1 MNDLNCKSKI
11 TVSVIT
17 AIVTVILCVA
27 IFIAILFG
35 VPGVFELIQLDLY
48 VDSNF
53 YGETSKDAITEGVL
67 SGYLNKLDDRYA
79 QYYNKEQSTERE
91 NRLNGVAQGLG
102 ITVLKDVNSESIYV
116 ARVYEDSPAKESGI
130 LKGDR
135 IIGVDGKLIADF
147 GYSEILNSIPREIGE
162 TVNLTIMRGADS
174 IDLSIEYSD
183 IVQQSVFY
191 EKIEDFGYIEITSFN
206 TATVEQFYNALNALE
221 SENVKGLIFDLRDNG
236 GGTVNS
242 VGKILDRLLPEGDL
256 MTVKYKSGKT
266 KTMLTSDSEEVNLPM
281 AVLVNE
287 NTASSSEVFA
297 SNIREFDKGILIGN
311 KTYGKGVMQDT
322 FNISNGASVVFTVA
336 ELFTHNMTA
345 YHGVGLLPD
354 IEVSVT
360 EAENRLRYFSDIS
373 EDKTVMA
380 AVEWLNGEENE

>member
-27 IFIAILFG
+27 IFIAVLFG
-35 VPGVFELIQLDLY
+35 VPGVLELIQLDLY

-162 TVNLTIMRGADS
+162 TVNLTIIAAFFLK
-174 IDLSIEYSD
+174 ID
-183 IVQQSVFY
+183 
-191 EKIEDFGYIEITSFN
+191 
-206 TATVEQFYNALNALE
+206 TV
-221 SENVKGLIFDLRDNG
+221 
-236 GGTVNS
+236 
-242 VGKILDRLLPEGDL
+242 
-256 MTVKYKSGKT
+256 
-266 KTMLTSDSEEVNLPM
+266 
-281 AVLVNE
+281 
-287 NTASSSEVFA
+287 
-297 SNIREFDKGILIGN
+297 
-311 KTYGKGVMQDT
+311 
-322 FNISNGASVVFTVA
+322 
-336 ELFTHNMTA
+336 
-345 YHGVGLLPD
+345 
-354 IEVSVT
+354 
-360 EAENRLRYFSDIS
+360 
-373 EDKTVMA
+373 
-380 AVEWLNGEENE
+380 

>member
-27 IFIAILFG
+27 IFIAVLFG
-35 VPGVFELIQLDLY
+35 VPGVLELIQLDLY

-102 ITVLKDVNSESIYV
+102 LTVLKDVNSESIYV

-147 GYSEILNSIPREIGE
+147 GYSEILNSIHREIGE
-162 TVNLTIMRGADS
+162 IVNLTIMRGADS

-256 MTVKYKSGKT
+256 MTVKYKNGKT
-266 KTMLTSDSEEVNLPM
+266 KTMLTSDSEEINLPM

-287 NTASSSEVFA
+287 NTASASEVFA

-311 KTYGKGVMQDT
+311 KTFGKGIMQDT
-322 FNISNGASVVFTVA
+322 FNLSNGASVVFTVA
-336 ELFTHNMTA
+336 ELFTQNMTA

-380 AVEWLNGEENE
+380 AVEWLNGEKNE